1 MLFPRSL
8 EQGCISFL
16 VMPSAQ
22 SHKVVKVIELPI
34 EHLIRTMLFRW
45 SDMVNA
51 INRGR
56 NPEFHALGTQIILP
70 FSDHLS
76 RFDPLLTVNRP
87 IIPFAM

>member
-8 EQGCISFL
+8 EEGCISFL

-22 SHKVVKVIELPI
+22 PHEVVKVIELTI
-34 EHLIRTMLFRW
+34 KHLIRTMLFRW
-45 SDMVNA
+45 SDVVNA
-51 INRGR
+51 VNRSG
-56 NPEFHALGTQIILP
+56 NSEFHALGTQIILP

-87 IIPFAM
+87 IIPFGV